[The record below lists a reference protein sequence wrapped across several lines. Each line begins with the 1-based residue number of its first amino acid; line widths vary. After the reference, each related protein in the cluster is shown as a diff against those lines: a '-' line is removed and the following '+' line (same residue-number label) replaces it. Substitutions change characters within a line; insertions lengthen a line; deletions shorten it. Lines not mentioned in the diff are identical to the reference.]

1 MARLRITEIFH
12 SLQGETS
19 AMGRPAT
26 FVRLTGCPLRC
37 QYCDSAYAFHGGE
50 WMELEEIL
58 ARVEERTDQLVVVT
72 GGEPLAQAGVHDL
85 LQSLCNANREVYL
98 ETSGALSVRDL
109 DPRVVKI
116 LDIKTPGS
124 GESEKNHWQ
133 NLQYLSARDQ
143 VKFVL
148 CDRKDYEWAR
158 DVVREH
164 PLPVAEWLFSPSY
177 GELDLR
183 ELAEW
188 ILADQLPVRLQ
199 VQLHKWIWGDIPG
212 H

>member
-98 ETSGALSVRDL
+98 ETSGALSVRDV

-158 DVVREH
+158 DDVREH

>member
-98 ETSGALSVRDL
+98 ETSGALSVRDV

-116 LDIKTPGS
+116 LDIKTLGS